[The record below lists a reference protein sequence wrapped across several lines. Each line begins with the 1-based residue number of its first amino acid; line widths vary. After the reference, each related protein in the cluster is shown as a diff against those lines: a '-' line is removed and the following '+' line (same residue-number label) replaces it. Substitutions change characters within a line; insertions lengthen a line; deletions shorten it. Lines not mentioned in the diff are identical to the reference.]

1 MDTSS
6 ALANRLV
13 DAYRARSARSAELYA
28 RASRVMP
35 GGDTRTGTFHAPYPL
50 FIKKGAGARV
60 WDADGNEYL
69 DFLNN
74 FTSLIHGHA
83 HPAVQDAIVRQ
94 SAESTVHGSANELQV
109 QLAEVLIERVP
120 SVERLRFCNSGTE
133 ATLFALRA
141 AKAFSGRSKIMKM
154 EGGYH
159 GSHDQVAVAMLP
171 PYEVRAV
178 AGLSPGALSEVVL
191 GRMNDLA
198 HTESVIERHRDDLAA
213 VIVEPVMGAAGGIR
227 AEPEFLAGLRA
238 ITSRLGIV
246 LIFDEIITFRL
257 GYGGAQ
263 EGYGIRPDLTT
274 FGKIVGGGLPIGA
287 FGGRAEIMATYDP
300 TRRGAIIHSGTYNGN
315 AVTMAA
321 GIATL
326 ERFDRAAVER
336 LNRMGD
342 ELRER
347 LNGVLRQVELDAQVC
362 GQGSVMQLHGTR
374 REIRTAADAARAD
387 AKTVSLMHLAMLDQG
402 IFSAS
407 RQMYVLSTVMT
418 PTDLDRFVEAFE
430 TSAAMLVAANSEPAT
445 SR

>member
-6 ALANRLV
+6 ALANRLI
-13 DAYRARSARSAELYA
+13 DAYRARSERSAELYA

-109 QLAEVLIERVP
+109 QLAEILIERVP

-141 AKAFSGRSKIMKM
+141 AKAFTGRSKIMKM

-159 GSHDQVAVAMLP
+159 GSHDQVAVAMVP

-336 LNRMGD
+336 LNRTGD

-347 LNGVLRQVELDAQVC
+347 LNGVLRQLELDAQVC
-362 GQGSVMQLHGTR
+362 GMGSVMQLHGTR
-374 REIRTAADAARAD
+374 SEIRTAADAARAD
-387 AKTVSLMHLAMLDQG
+387 PKTVSLMHLAMLGQG

-430 TSAAMLVAANSEPAT
+430 TSAAMLVSAGSEAAT